1 MNHLIE
7 KAMDYERKA
16 EAETSPFRA
25 RCYRR
30 LASLAIEANAESI
43 AARVQ
48 AGSPIEAE
56 LSAVIAAANV
66 HLLLGR

>member
-1 MNHLIE
+1 MSHLIE

-16 EAETSPFRA
+16 EVETSPFRA

-30 LASLAIEANAESI
+30 LAALAIEVNAESI

-48 AGSPIEAE
+48 SGSPIEDE
-56 LSAVIAAANV
+56 LSAMIDAANA
-66 HLLLGR
+66 HLLEGL